1 MLKVLED
8 RVVIEPIVIQ
18 SKTTASGLIIQSNH
32 DEKPSEA
39 YVIAVNEFYTSPNG
53 QQVAIDIKVGDKVL
67 FSKYSGTELKHENKE
82 YLVLQY
88 RDILAKLED

>member
-1 MLKVLED
+1 MFKVLED
-8 RVVIEPIVIQ
+8 RVVIEPIIVQ
-18 SKTTASGLIIQSNH
+18 SKTTASGLIIQSNN

-39 YVIAVNEFYTSPNG
+39 YVVAVNDFYTSPNG
-53 QQVAIDIKVGDKVL
+53 QQVPIDIKVGDKVL
-67 FSKYSGTELKHENKE
+67 FSKYSGTELKHENKD